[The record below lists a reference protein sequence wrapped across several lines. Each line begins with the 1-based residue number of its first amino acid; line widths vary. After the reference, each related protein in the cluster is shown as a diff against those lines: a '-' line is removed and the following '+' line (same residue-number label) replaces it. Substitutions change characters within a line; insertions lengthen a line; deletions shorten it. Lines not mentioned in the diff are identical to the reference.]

1 MSEDSTPDDASAADY
16 RQLSFVALAAVA
28 LVLAAAFAP
37 GAAVPAGSESGGD
50 GSGPRLEPGGSDGGD
65 GPNVDF
71 DWKRLLELLN
81 IDRGEGN
88 GEQTETETETACV
101 IALDRTPVPGGQ
113 VTATIRYEGELLV
126 DAPVWF
132 NGQHVGRTDEYGQV
146 TDEVPYVKELRI
158 RVGAESDVTCRA
170 GASTAREGVAVGAG
184 SGQSVGTTAT
194 GATAGTLVATRAAD
208 GIAAAQAA
216 ADGEDE
222 TGNATGSYEVTGEIE
237 IGVCGDP
244 YPGEEITVDAVI
256 EGIPMREATV
266 SIDGTAVGRTGD
278 DGTATVTVPD
288 DGSER
293 ITLEVARGDFS
304 GTKTVDV
311 LLLEAHLRPAGLA
324 PVPGSPGAVAAEID
338 GEPVAN
344 ATVTVG
350 GERAGTTDADGRLS
364 LALPRDPTTTVTVS
378 TGDRTANQ
386 TASVTLLGAYG
397 GPAAVATLVVAGL
410 AAFAYRTH
418 GRRGPLTVVGAA
430 AALLAVLVVEAFY
443 GPWAGLA
450 ALAVVALLGFGLA
463 VGRSGGQRLRDR
475 EVSPIREALG
485 RFAAWIV
492 ERAMRVVDRLEA
504 LVDRGRAL
512 AAAVRAWLRSLPRSA
527 SGLWTRLADWLRT
540 CPARVRSG
548 LRRALVAART
558 LPLRTVAIG
567 IGALAVLGG
576 GYAVDGLRGAAL
588 VAGGLAVA
596 GVLRRRSAEP
606 DSTKTGG
613 DTDDS
618 GESTTPEPTANTGD
632 EDRRRSF
639 RELWRAFARRVSP
652 GRWRTRTPG
661 EIERRALS
669 DGYPR
674 EPVRELTTLFRE
686 VEYGGR
692 PRSSERRDRAAAAYD
707 EIEAEHDRERKGE
720 AAADSPAT
728 ESASGTDGGEVS

>member
-1 MSEDSTPDDASAADY
+1 VSEDSTPDDASAADY
-16 RQLSFVALAAVA
+16 RQLSFVALAAIA

-50 GSGPRLEPGGSDGGD
+50 GSGSGPRLEPGGSDSGGGD

-71 DWKRLLELLN
+71 DWRRLLELLN
-81 IDRGEGN
+81 IDRGEGD
-88 GEQTETETETACV
+88 GEQTETETETACA
-101 IALDRTPVPGGQ
+101 IALDRTPISGGQ
-113 VTATIRYEGELLV
+113 VMATIRYEGEPLV

-132 NGQHVGRTDEYGQV
+132 NGQHVGRTDEYGRV
-146 TDEVPYVKELRI
+146 TGEVPYAKELRI

-184 SGQSVGTTAT
+184 SGQSVRTTAT
-194 GATAGTLVATRAAD
+194 GAVAGTLVTTRAAD

-222 TGNATGSYEVTGEIE
+222 TGNATGSYEVTGEVE
-237 IGVCGDP
+237 IGVRGDP
-244 YPGEEITVDAVI
+244 YPGEEITVGAVI
-256 EGIPMREATV
+256 EGIPMRDATV
-266 SIDGTAVGRTGD
+266 SIDGTRVGRTGD

-311 LLLEAHLRPAGLA
+311 LLLEAHLRPGGLA
-324 PVPGSPGAVAAEID
+324 PIPGSSGAVAATID

-350 GERAGTTDADGRLS
+350 GERAGTTDADGRLP

-397 GPAAVATLVVAGL
+397 GPAAVAALVVAGL

-418 GRRGPLTVVGAA
+418 GRRGPFTVVGAA

-450 ALAVVALLGFGLA
+450 ALAVVALLGGGLA

-475 EVSPIREALG
+475 EAPPIREALG

-504 LVDRGRAL
+504 LVDRGRVL
-512 AAAVRAWLRSLPRSA
+512 AAAVRTWLRSLPRSA

-540 CPARVRSG
+540 CPARGRSG
-548 LRRALVAART
+548 LRRALVVART

-576 GYAVDGLRGAAL
+576 GYAVDGRRGAAL

-606 DSTKTGG
+606 DSTETDV

-692 PRSSERRDRAAAAYD
+692 SRSSERRDRAAAAYD
-707 EIEAEHDRERKGE
+707 EIEAEREREG
-720 AAADSPAT
+720 AAESPAT
-728 ESASGTDGGEVS
+728 ESASGTDGGEES